1 MNHDE
6 VSKKQESGACLR
18 GNERAEVTGPVP
30 SDSELKKL
38 DEEELKAAVKSAW
51 KKCERLAKKEMAE
64 LLYWLRDKLMTQ
76 GGRNNMHKEDG
87 EFGSWIEDQLCISRR
102 SANRW
107 ADEYAKSV

>member
-51 KKCERLAKKEMAE
+51 KKCERLAKKDMAT

-76 GGRNNMHKEDG
+76 GGRNN
-87 EFGSWIEDQLCISRR
+87 SRSDPVR
-102 SANRW
+102 YTSR
-107 ADEYAKSV
+107 YRCV